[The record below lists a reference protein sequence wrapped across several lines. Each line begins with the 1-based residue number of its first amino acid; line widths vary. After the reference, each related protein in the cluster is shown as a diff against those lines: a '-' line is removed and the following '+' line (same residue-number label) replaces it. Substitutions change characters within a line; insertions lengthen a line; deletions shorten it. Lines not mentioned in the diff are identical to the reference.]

1 MGVISIIPAEPH
13 SGESR
18 NPKLTTA
25 ENHSFRDYGFRFRAE
40 LVIGHFNPSPLGA
53 SRNLQDYTAFR
64 PNRLCRCTMN
74 AMANIGVARLTIGI
88 ETKAAMNRPPT

>member
-40 LVIGHFNPSPLGA
+40 LVIGHFNPSPLGT
-53 SRNLQDYTAFR
+53 SRNGKTI
-64 PNRLCRCTMN
+64 RLPDLIVY
-74 AMANIGVARLTIGI
+74 ADA
-88 ETKAAMNRPPT
+88 P